1 MPAQTERRVEVPG
14 ARVAR
19 WLAGFGER
27 HGGAELVLGN
37 DSDDAVAGGRGPVPD
52 GVTLLGADGATAVLT
67 SWPGEPPTTL
77 ADVPGWAHGPT
88 DLVLILIRRGG
99 YAVGRAHGA
108 DLTAHKSGTR
118 YVQSR
123 TAAGGWSQ
131 QRFARRRGNQADE
144 LVTAVVGH
152 VVRILGEHAL
162 PAAGTTPAGLVLGGD
177 RALAAQVLEEPR
189 LAVLA
194 GLPRRSFHDVPDPRL
209 RVLSDVLGRARGLQ
223 ITLREPAAG

>member
-1 MPAQTERRVEVPG
+1 MPAQPERRVEVPG
-14 ARVAR
+14 ARVGR
-19 WLAGFGER
+19 WVAGFGER
-27 HGGAELVLGN
+27 HGGAEVVLG
-37 DSDDAVAGGRGPVPD
+37 GGPGATVGDLPGPD
-52 GVTLLGADGATAVLT
+52 GVTLLGADGATAALT
-67 SWPGEPPTTL
+67 AWPGEPPTAL

-88 DLVLILIRRGG
+88 DLVLILVRRGG

-108 DLTAHKSGTR
+108 DLLAHKSGTR

-162 PAAGTTPAGLVLGGD
+162 PAAGAGSAGMVLGGD
-177 RALAAQVLEEPR
+177 RALAAQVLEDPR
-189 LAVLA
+189 LTVLTD
-194 GLPRRSFHDVPDPRL
+194 LPRRSFHDVPDPRL
-209 RVLSDVLGRARGLQ
+209 RVLSDVLDRARGLQ
-223 ITLREPAAG
+223 ITLREPAVG

>member
-1 MPAQTERRVEVPG
+1 MPHAPERRLEVAP

-19 WLAGFGER
+19 WVEGFAER
-27 HGGAELVLGN
+27 HDGARLVRPGAGR
-37 DSDDAVAGGRGPVPD
+37 DAAPAGSHVPEPPPD
-52 GVTLLGADGATAVLT
+52 GVVLLGGDGATAVLT
-67 SWPGEPPTTL
+67 AWPGEPPSAL
-77 ADVPGWAHGPT
+77 DRLPDWAHGPAE
-88 DLVLILIRRGG
+88 LVLILLRRGG

-152 VVRILGEHAL
+152 VVRMLAEHPVP
-162 PAAGTTPAGLVLGGD
+162 PAGAGLVLGGD
-177 RALAAQVLEEPR
+177 RALAAQVLAEPR
-189 LAVLA
+189 LRAVVD
-194 GLPRRSFHDVPDPRL
+194 LPRRSFHDIGDPRL
-209 RVLSDVLGRARGLQ
+209 QVLTEVLGRARGVRVA
-223 ITLREPAAG
+223 IREPGER

>member
-1 MPAQTERRVEVPG
+1 M
-14 ARVAR
+14 AR
-19 WLAGFGER
+19 WVTGFGER
-27 HGGAELVLGN
+27 HGGAEMVLGGG
-37 DSDDAVAGGRGPVPD
+37 SGAAVADLPGPPD

-67 SWPGEPPTTL
+67 AWPGEPPTIL

-88 DLVLILIRRGG
+88 DLVLILVRRGG

-152 VVRILGEHAL
+152 VVRILGEHVL
-162 PAAGTTPAGLVLGGD
+162 PAAGANSGGLVLGGD
-177 RALAAQVLEEPR
+177 RALAAQVLEDPR
-189 LAVLA
+189 LTVLA
-194 GLPRRSFHDVPDPRL
+194 DLPRRSFHDVPDPRL
-209 RVLSDVLGRARGLQ
+209 RVLSDVLDRSRGLQ
-223 ITLREPAAG
+223 ITLREPGAG